1 MQNLCLDDL
10 RLLAHLAR
18 YATFLETGQRLGM
31 STTTVSRRI
40 AALEACVGARLVYRS
55 SSGTALTEAGQRL
68 VANTHALTSELEVR
82 VRAISG
88 ADSHMSGHV
97 KLSVVEG
104 LVPTVVQAVHSFRQQ
119 HPHVSFTLDSS
130 HRVVDISCGEAD
142 IALRTLKPRS
152 EGVVLRSVG
161 PIHLGVYSSAQSGS
175 TKKTGNMT
183 ALLARSE
190 AVTLGGELRGLKE
203 SLWLKKAART
213 VALEVETLSALIEA
227 VRLGIGVGVLPDEMV
242 AHDPSLRR
250 LGDCTGVPRKT
261 LWLVMNAAAAKV
273 PRVRGFSRHLIDALQ
288 QTYLL
293 GERQAQ

>member
-1 MQNLCLDDL
+1 MQNLSLDDL
-10 RLLAHLAR
+10 RLLAHLAK
-18 YATFLETGQRLGM
+18 YATFLETGQRLGI

-40 AALEACVGARLVYRS
+40 SALEACVGARLVNRS
-55 SSGTALTEAGQRL
+55 PSGTVLTEVGQRL
-68 VANTHALTSELEVR
+68 VADTHALTCDLEAR

-104 LVPTVVQAVHSFRQQ
+104 LVPAVVQAMHSFRQQ
-119 HPHVSFTLDSS
+119 HPHVNFTLDSS
-130 HRVVDISCGEAD
+130 HRAVDMSRGEAD

-152 EGVVLRSVG
+152 EGVVLRAVG
-161 PIHLGVYSSAQSGS
+161 PIHLGVYGATQSGL
-175 TKKTGNMT
+175 TKKTGNIT
-183 ALLARSE
+183 TLLARSE

-203 SLWLKKAART
+203 SIWLKQATRA
-213 VALEVETLSALIEA
+213 VALEVETLSALMEA

-242 AHDPSLRR
+242 THDPSLRR

-273 PRVRGFSRHLIDALQ
+273 PRVRGFSRHLIESLQ

>member
-1 MQNLCLDDL
+1 MQNLSLDDL
-10 RLLAHLAR
+10 RLLAQLAK

-40 AALEACVGARLVYRS
+40 AALEACVGARLVNRS
-55 SSGTALTEAGQRL
+55 PSGAVLTEVGQRL
-68 VANTHALTSELEVR
+68 VTDTHALTCDLEAR

-88 ADSHMSGHV
+88 ADCHMSGHV

-104 LVPTVVQAVHSFRQQ
+104 LVPAVVQAVRSFRQQ

-130 HRVVDISCGEAD
+130 HRALDMSRGEAD
-142 IALRTLKPRS
+142 MALRTLKPRS

-161 PIHLGVYSSAQSGS
+161 AIHFGVYSSAQSDL

-183 ALLARSE
+183 ALLAKSE

-203 SLWLKKAART
+203 SIWLRQATRA
-213 VALEVETLSALIEA
+213 VALEVETLSALMEA
-227 VRLGIGVGVLPDEMV
+227 VRLGIGVGALPDEMV

-261 LWLVMNAAAAKV
+261 LWLVMNAASAKV
-273 PRVRGFSRHLIDALQ
+273 ARVRGFSRHLIDALQ
-288 QTYLL
+288 QTYLM